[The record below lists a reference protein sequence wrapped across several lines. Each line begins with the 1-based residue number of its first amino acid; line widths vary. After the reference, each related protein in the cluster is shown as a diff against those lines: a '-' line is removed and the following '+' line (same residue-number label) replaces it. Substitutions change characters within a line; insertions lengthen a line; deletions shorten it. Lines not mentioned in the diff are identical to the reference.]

1 MAGISARSLQI
12 RHPRRGA
19 RLRGGGRARQAN
31 GPRRARTSNFE
42 NARRKASAG
51 VHFSFGIGLPFFGA
65 VVAAGPQPAEFAP
78 RGSFR
83 AHVGLTVLAACTA
96 TSLQETARLS
106 GAGGVVFAEQTAT
119 LGISQARDA
128 RTAVDRT
135 SVAVH

>member
-65 VVAAGPQPAEFAP
+65 VVAPGPQPAEFAP

-83 AHVGLTVLAACTA
+83 AHVGLTVLAAWC
-96 TSLQETARLS
+96 SPK
-106 GAGGVVFAEQTAT
+106 QTAT
-119 LGISQARDA
+119 LGISPTGR
-128 RTAVDRT
+128 
-135 SVAVH
+135 

>member
-65 VVAAGPQPAEFAP
+65 VVAPPPVVVVPAPAYLPPPAYYPYPYPPVVAYAP
-78 RGSFR
+78 PGYYGGSVVVWGRHYRGR
-83 AHVGLTVLAACTA
+83 H
-96 TSLQETARLS
+96 RW
-106 GAGGVVFAEQTAT
+106 
-119 LGISQARDA
+119 
-128 RTAVDRT
+128 
-135 SVAVH
+135 